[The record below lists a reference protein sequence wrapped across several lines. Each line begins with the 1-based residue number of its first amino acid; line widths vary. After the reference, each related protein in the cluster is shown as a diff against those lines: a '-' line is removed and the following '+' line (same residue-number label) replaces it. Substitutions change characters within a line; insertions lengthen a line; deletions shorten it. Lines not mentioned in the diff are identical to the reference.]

1 MRRAWIGIIGII
13 LIVVILVGG
22 AGYLLYSGGKPE
34 VPEVKSITNSWG
46 DITTESSEIK
56 TDIQV
61 DNSNAFPIPIKG
73 MEYQIFMNDVKMGS
87 GHSMGKAS
95 LPAQKEHT
103 ITMSTEVENDK
114 IPEWWVTHIR
124 QWENTDIKIKG
135 NIALDLKVT
144 EYEYPIEREISRV
157 KTDILGV
164 KKSYSVDEESLKP
177 QLRSIE
183 NSWGEV
189 TDDFTVILMKVVVY
203 NPQRV
208 PIYIEQ
214 IRYKMDMNEI
224 KMGLGTSEESILL
237 KPQSDTEIRLDT
249 KLDNHKLDNWWVTHL
264 KNGEKTE
271 VKIES
276 ELVYTVGENEFTMEL
291 PVQEKS
297 IETDIL
303 GK

>member
-61 DNSNAFPIPIKG
+61 DNPNAFPIPIKG

-124 QWENTDIKIKG
+124 QGESTDIKIKG

-144 EYEYPIEREISRV
+144 KYEYPIEREISRV

-214 IRYKMDMNEI
+214 IRYEMDMNEI

>member
-46 DITTESSEIK
+46 NITTESSEIK

-61 DNSNAFPIPIKG
+61 DNPNAFPIPIKG

-124 QWENTDIKIKG
+124 QGESTDIKIKG

-144 EYEYPIEREISRV
+144 KYEYPIEREISRV

-189 TDDFTVILMKVVVY
+189 TDDFTEILMKVVVY

-214 IRYKMDMNEI
+214 IRYEMDMNEI

-271 VKIES
+271 VKIEY